1 MSEYQKGLV
10 SICIPVFNH
19 EKTLRETLLSALHQ
33 SYDNIEIILVDDCST
48 DNSLKIAHSFQDPRL
63 QIYENEHNLGMVGNW
78 NRVLSLAKG
87 EYALVLHGDDRLYI
101 TSIEKKVALME
112 RKKNVMLAMSA
123 SLVINGNNEILKE
136 RHPFNKACILDGR
149 KLALFSYR
157 TKNIYG
163 EPGNILFRTEVARQS
178 GGFAENTIYATDW
191 DLWLRISC
199 LGTVAYSNEV
209 LMDYRITKSNV
220 TSKTNTKEM
229 LADDKI
235 MTANI
240 EKYGLLKIHT
250 IDRMLHT
257 LSITSRTLARNL
269 YLALRV

>member
-1 MSEYQKGLV
+1 MQETERGLV
-10 SICIPVFNH
+10 SICIPVYNH

-48 DNSLKIAHSFQDPRL
+48 DNSLKIANSFHDPRL
-63 QIYENEHNLGMVGNW
+63 KIYKNDHNIGMVRNW
-78 NRVLSLAKG
+78 NKTLSLAKG
-87 EYALVLHGDDRLYI
+87 EYSLILHGDDRLYI
-101 TSIEKKVALME
+101 TSIEKKVALMNK
-112 RKKNVMLAMSA
+112 RKNVMLAMSA
-123 SLVINGNNEILKE
+123 SLVINGDNVILKE
-136 RHPFNKACILDGR
+136 RHPFKKNCLLDG
-149 KLALFSYR
+149 KKIALFSYR
-157 TKNIYG
+157 TRNIYG
-163 EPGNILFRTEVARQS
+163 EPGNILFRTGIAREM

-199 LGTVAYSNEV
+199 LGIVAYSNEV

-220 TSKTNTKEM
+220 TSKTRTLSM

-240 EKYGLLKIHT
+240 EKYGLLKISVF
-250 IDRMLHT
+250 DRMIHRMIIT
-257 LSITSRTLARNL
+257 LRTYARDV